1 MTDRLPLIRLGWL
14 RALLF
19 FIASFITSQIFAGIG
34 MVVALLIS
42 GFDIS
47 TLSNQDAIIDELNKI
62 NFLLL
67 LKIIEFFAV
76 MFCLWLFMKFI
87 DRKPLMSLGLK
98 YEGFQQ
104 DFKFGL
110 ILGAGLIA
118 IGFFSLFILGYV
130 RVESFSFPFLDIVLY
145 FILFVVV
152 AFHEEIML
160 RGYILRSLMESM
172 NRYLALAI
180 SSLIFMTVHLLNP
193 NISFLGAVNLF
204 LAGIVLGIYYVHKSN
219 LWLPIGMHLT
229 WNFFQGPIFGFEVSG
244 IKSQS
249 LIKQTVNGSD
259 LITGGK
265 FGFEASLLA
274 TVLIVVV
281 ILYLDKNYREQK

>member
-67 LKIIEFFAV
+67 LKIIEFFAL

-172 NRYLALAI
+172 NL
-180 SSLIFMTVHLLNP
+180 SLIH
-193 NISFLGAVNLF
+193 I
-204 LAGIVLGIYYVHKSN
+204 
-219 LWLPIGMHLT
+219 
-229 WNFFQGPIFGFEVSG
+229 
-244 IKSQS
+244 
-249 LIKQTVNGSD
+249 
-259 LITGGK
+259 
-265 FGFEASLLA
+265 
-274 TVLIVVV
+274 
-281 ILYLDKNYREQK
+281 

>member
-67 LKIIEFFAV
+67 LKIIEFFAL

-259 LITGGK
+259 LITGGQ

-274 TVLIVVV
+274 TVLIVVA

>member
-67 LKIIEFFAV
+67 LKIIEFFAL

>member
-67 LKIIEFFAV
+67 LKIIEFFAL

-204 LAGIVLGIYYVHKSN
+204 LAGIVLGIYYVHKLN

>member
-67 LKIIEFFAV
+67 LKIIEFFAL

-172 NRYLALAI
+172 NRYLALAV

-204 LAGIVLGIYYVHKSN
+204 LAGIVLGIYYVHKLN

>member
-1 MTDRLPLIRLGWL
+1 
-14 RALLF
+14 
-19 FIASFITSQIFAGIG
+19 
-34 MVVALLIS
+34 
-42 GFDIS
+42 
-47 TLSNQDAIIDELNKI
+47 
-62 NFLLL
+62 
-67 LKIIEFFAV
+67 
-76 MFCLWLFMKFI
+76 
-87 DRKPLMSLGLK
+87 
-98 YEGFQQ
+98 
-104 DFKFGL
+104 
-110 ILGAGLIA
+110 
-118 IGFFSLFILGYV
+118 
-130 RVESFSFPFLDIVLY
+130 
-145 FILFVVV
+145 
-152 AFHEEIML
+152 ML

-172 NRYLALAI
+172 NRYLALGI

-193 NISFLGAVNLF
+193 NISFLGVVNLF

-259 LITGGK
+259 LITGGQ

>member
-67 LKIIEFFAV
+67 LKIIEFFAL
-76 MFCLWLFMKFI
+76 MTCLWLFMKFI

-145 FILFVVV
+145 LILFVVV

-172 NRYLALAI
+172 NRYLALTI

-193 NISFLGAVNLF
+193 NISFLGVVNLF

-259 LITGGK
+259 LITGGE

>member
-67 LKIIEFFAV
+67 LKIIEFFAL

-130 RVESFSFPFLDIVLY
+130 RVESFSLPFLDIVLY

-193 NISFLGAVNLF
+193 NISFLGVVNLF